1 MSLSLTISP
10 NQISKPLLTETLRQ
24 RTRAQ
29 TRQFEDDH
37 RRRTRA
43 WTRQEKN
50 NDKGVE
56 ADALGSKVT
65 PATRH
70 GQRIQLPHAVATR
83 KVPRQKGRVKKT
95 VNVNGRSLNRSRPS
109 VKEPI
114 VVSAPKSRRQVQT
127 TSIKQ
132 PAQVSNS
139 IIGPRHERK
148 SKSVARVVNQ
158 AKRKSKARTPN
169 SVTAGEEAQ
178 RVQETA
184 RPPVS
189 VWIYEKIARLI
200 LERFRIRL

>member
-10 NQISKPLLTETLRQ
+10 NQISKPLLTETLRP

-43 WTRQEKN
+43 WTRQERY
-50 NDKGVE
+50 NDKGAE

-65 PATRH
+65 QVTRH
-70 GQRIQLPHAVATR
+70 SQKIQLPHAVATR
-83 KVPRQKGRVKKT
+83 KASRQEDRFKKT
-95 VNVNGRSLNRSRPS
+95 VNVNERSLNRSRPS

-127 TSIKQ
+127 TSTKQ
-132 PAQVSNS
+132 APQVSNS
-139 IIGPRHERK
+139 IVGPRRERRGE
-148 SKSVARVVNQ
+148 SVARVVYQ
-158 AKRKSKARTPN
+158 AKRKSEARTPN
-169 SVTAGEEAQ
+169 SATAGEEAQ
-178 RVQETA
+178 RVQEAA

-189 VWIYEKIARLI
+189 D
-200 LERFRIRL
+200 